1 MISKWP
7 CAFHLP
13 AVKILVLPSWS
24 GAPNYLSG
32 FVGEKY
38 RLYLNEPPYID
49 RLSVGWEG
57 PIPTDRWGY
66 GQSFFLVVIRSSDW
80 SWRQILVFFPT
91 PSWVVY
97 ISITNTAIPLFWG
110 GWIPSQKVKALST
123 FCSHTRLYSWPPRHP
138 DVDPPNPAIAW
149 VTLHIAHA
157 LKFILWPLGKCP
169 LKLLYIKN
177 IPSIGISNLGID
189 QVSIYS
195 RRIYKSK
202 TLDNNNF
209 FAKVMRMHV

>member
-123 FCSHTRLYSWPPRHP
+123 FCSHTRLYSWPPRPPGRGSAEPGHSMG
-138 DVDPPNPAIAW
+138 DVAHCTCPWIHSMAVGKMSSQ
-149 VTLHIAHA
+149 VT
-157 LKFILWPLGKCP
+157 
-169 LKLLYIKN
+169 
-177 IPSIGISNLGID
+177 
-189 QVSIYS
+189 
-195 RRIYKSK
+195 IYKKYSFNR
-202 TLDNNNF
+202 DF
-209 FAKVMRMHV
+209 